1 MPRFIL
7 TDITFTVKALPHT
20 LRTVPGEI
28 EAVHQEYR
36 YRIRKEMEK
45 FFADN
50 KIIDLDP
57 ESIKI
62 NVVFKE
68 K

>member
-1 MPRFIL
+1 MPKFIL
-7 TDITFTVKALPHT
+7 TDIKFTVKALPHT

-45 FFADN
+45 FLL
-50 KIIDLDP
+50 IIR
-57 ESIKI
+57 S
-62 NVVFKE
+62 
-68 K
+68 

>member
-1 MPRFIL
+1 MPKFIL
-7 TDITFTVKALPHT
+7 TDITFTVTALPHT

-28 EAVHQEYR
+28 EVVQQEYR

-45 FFADN
+45 FFAES

-57 ESIKI
+57 YSIKVD
-62 NVVFKE
+62 VVFKE

>member
-1 MPRFIL
+1 MPKFIL
-7 TDITFTVKALPHT
+7 TDIKFTVKALPHT

-45 FFADN
+45 FFAEN

-57 ESIKI
+57 ENIKVD
-62 NVVFKE
+62 VVFKE